1 MKIQVDCEYSGR
13 SRDAFAARDRRN
25 RRAAIKA
32 VLAVGLTLA
41 AVPAIAAVLIVAVET
56 MP

>member
-32 VLAVGLTLA
+32 ALTVGLALA
-41 AVPAIAAVLIVAVET
+41 AVPAIAAVLIAAFDT